1 MTQWLDKLE
10 VGSDIFVRGPIGRI
24 FYYGDGKLKL
34 GTKEKPIKWYEKNY
48 KKIGM
53 LCGGTGITPLYQ
65 FLLAADINKDTVE
78 YSMIYGNRTS
88 NDILLKQELDGFI
101 RQKNFSLTINYTIDQ
116 YEEGWTGL
124 TGYITKDK
132 IEKYIFP
139 PDEDTLIMLCGRGK
153 MCKKYLK
160 PMLIE
165 MGHREENIYIF

>member
-101 RQKNFSLTINYTIDQ
+101 RQKNFSFTINYTIDQ

-153 MCKKYLK
+153 MCK
-160 PMLIE
+160 
-165 MGHREENIYIF
+165 